1 MLTTDELGFFIYM
14 SEQELDEENE
24 EELCLLQAQLL
35 NYCISYV
42 YHQ

>member
-24 EELCLLQAQLL
+24 EELCLL
-35 NYCISYV
+35 
-42 YHQ
+42 